1 MTDIVTDYL
10 AWVKKASAAESGGRS
25 SRGPPSPLLP
35 SKDAVARYAK
45 ELQENGMPMP
55 PLAMRTSAE
64 AQVTAAIPDGQ
75 IRFNTPRSDDL
86 EGFEPESSSDEEGGK
101 APKPLTRRQIK
112 ESVLMWAGGNSGKPK
127 GLSNAEKAKYADQLD
142 TMVKHL
148 HLSREEA
155 EAKLAEQLHGSGGSG
170 PSPSPSPT
178 PSDSRESARGRRGRR
193 ASRSPPVDGMM

>member
-1 MTDIVTDYL
+1 
-10 AWVKKASAAESGGRS
+10 
-25 SRGPPSPLLP
+25 
-35 SKDAVARYAK
+35 
-45 ELQENGMPMP
+45 
-55 PLAMRTSAE
+55 
-64 AQVTAAIPDGQ
+64 
-75 IRFNTPRSDDL
+75 
-86 EGFEPESSSDEEGGK
+86 
-101 APKPLTRRQIK
+101 
-112 ESVLMWAGGNSGKPK
+112 MWAGGNSGKPK